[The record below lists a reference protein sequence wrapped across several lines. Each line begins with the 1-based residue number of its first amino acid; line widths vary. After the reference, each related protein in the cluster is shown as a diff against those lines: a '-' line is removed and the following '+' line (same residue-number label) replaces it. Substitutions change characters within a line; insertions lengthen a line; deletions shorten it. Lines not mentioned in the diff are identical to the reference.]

1 MPWWLAL
8 CDLGDPGWGDP
19 WFPHSAV
26 LLHSHAGMA
35 MWTWCL
41 CVLSLF
47 GLPYQY
53 LSWYNAITSF
63 SSLVTEL
70 DRRSLSPLRFWC
82 LFFVWFWFCLFC
94 CFGCCLFIWCVFAM
108 TAAGLCTGPIPVHFC
123 GPQPDGGYMYALISQ
138 FTGSMQHAT
147 ERVERPGESQE
158 ALDGKKICFQ
168 QKGCLSNTGRF
179 IFAGLLFLT
188 FWKPKKGI
196 FFVTLFWSNFHSASF
211 MVTALPCHRWLC
223 STC

>member
-1 MPWWLAL
+1 
-8 CDLGDPGWGDP
+8 
-19 WFPHSAV
+19 
-26 LLHSHAGMA
+26 
-35 MWTWCL
+35 
-41 CVLSLF
+41 
-47 GLPYQY
+47 
-53 LSWYNAITSF
+53 
-63 SSLVTEL
+63 
-70 DRRSLSPLRFWC
+70 
-82 LFFVWFWFCLFC
+82 
-94 CFGCCLFIWCVFAM
+94 M

-188 FWKPKKGI
+188 F
-196 FFVTLFWSNFHSASF
+196 
-211 MVTALPCHRWLC
+211 
-223 STC
+223 